1 MIEAK
6 FKKRVTWPWP
16 RPLGKVC
23 HRKPNTWYILPAYKI
38 WRLSLQPFRR
48 YDCRHRNEKWSHDPN
63 HPPPYQGWFV
73 ILKLRYVMIYP
84 CTKFNDSSFSRS
96 RDIIG
101 GTKKFT
107 RVSAAADRPARRS
120 GSAHAKY
127 SVLHHGNQTI
137 SYARPSCLI
146 QISTAGVTNS
156 CPTTIR
162 EFMTLSWN

>member
-1 MIEAK
+1 VTLTTPIRESLSSKAK
-6 FKKRVTWPWP
+6 HLIYSTCIQNLATFASAVPKIWLQASKWKMVTWPQ
-16 RPLGKVC
+16 
-23 HRKPNTWYILPAYKI
+23 
-38 WRLSLQPFRR
+38 S
-48 YDCRHRNEKWSHDPN
+48 
-63 HPPPYQGWFV
+63 PPPYQGWFV